1 MIILWLD
8 RVSRALLHHY
18 ELTFAHMTGV
28 SAHSGSEAFIFR
40 LASNESPNVCLRV
53 SGSRKKRIIHACTA
67 SGSDNGCDAVSEWNP
82 ISLGPSK
89 RQRPHVRI
97 RNFISFSLGYV
108 LHENMGE
115 TESEICFSRTT
126 RAFLRMKNMCVGNE
140 MALMCTFKWLQMCA
154 LFEQKFIQLNISS
167 DHDAAAAV
175 VVAAIVVSIPYTSSV
190 PAVN

>member
-1 MIILWLD
+1 M
-8 RVSRALLHHY
+8 H
-18 ELTFAHMTGV
+18 
-28 SAHSGSEAFIFR
+28 
-40 LASNESPNVCLRV
+40 
-53 SGSRKKRIIHACTA
+53 
-67 SGSDNGCDAVSEWNP
+67 SEW
-82 ISLGPSK
+82 K
-89 RQRPHVRI
+89 RQRLRRCEWVKPDKFGPEQETTAACK
-97 RNFISFSLGYV
+97 NTKFYFFSSLGYV